1 MSDSERKPE
10 PAASTEAVVARP
22 KRARNNGGELVQHTI
37 RTVDRDVAFKAV
49 HASRGKR
56 IRAEPVAALY
66 EQGRVK
72 HVGALE
78 RLEDQMTNWDP
89 LGEARSPDRLD
100 ACVWALSELML
111 EAGPSGLIDFYAREV
126 SRLKD

>member
-1 MSDSERKPE
+1 MRLSR
-10 PAASTEAVVARP
+10 PAATR
-22 KRARNNGGELVQHTI
+22 RARV
-37 RTVDRDVAFKAV
+37 RP
-49 HASRGKR
+49 HALR
-56 IRAEPVAALY
+56 P
-66 EQGRVK
+66 
-72 HVGALE
+72 ALE

-100 ACVWALSELML
+100 ACVWALSELMI